1 MDEDAEDED
10 GADSDDV
17 DDNASFAD
25 VDDLDGVFN
34 SLCFS
39 VTMLKA
45 NR

>member
-25 VDDLDGVFN
+25 VDDLDGAFIF
-34 SLCFS
+34 LCFY
-39 VTMLKA
+39 VTMFKA